1 MKTRTKNKK
10 IVFSK
15 ITEKIWTDTKLLY
28 SSVYRLSY
36 EDTIL
41 RPVWT
46 RTKYHQRPLHSGI
59 RSAKT
64 LVLSG
69 KTLRRKRKRW
79 VARVRWS
86 TTRAILLTRPPGLTL
101 TRFNLLS
108 APWSRNGT
116 PYMPSWRAKR
126 DLGQTFLR
134 IIWKREIKRRAADL
148 VGRWF
153 SCSIS
158 WRHDV

>member
-1 MKTRTKNKK
+1 MLIKK

-15 ITEKIWTDTKLLY
+15 ITEKTRTDTRLLY

-36 EDTIL
+36 DDSIL

-69 KTLRRKRKRW
+69 KMIRWKRKRW
-79 VARVRWS
+79 VARVQWS

-126 DLGQTFLR
+126 DLRQTFLR
-134 IIWKREIKRRAADL
+134 IICQRDIKRRATDL

-153 SCSIS
+153 SCSMS
-158 WRHDV
+158 CRHDV